1 MRTVRRVV
9 VGLSLAAVCL
19 AAPAG
24 LRALVLDVDQDQ
36 AYRAIAIG
44 RSADA
49 ERARFHAR
57 YVVPVSDA
65 SIERAEL
72 LTAFRRVVVETE
84 RRLSLGDHMF
94 GARQAADLLKPWRGK
109 LTIIVRVRFHPHNV
123 FVTMPAYEVVVASPA
138 GAEVRLGDVRRTP
151 IWAMAEPN
159 QKRGT
164 STALIGAVVES
175 DFDAA
180 AVGQSMRV
188 VTVMLE
194 GHVLARATIDF
205 ARLD

>member
-1 MRTVRRVV
+1 MVRLIAR
-9 VGLSLAAVCL
+9 LLLATVCL
-19 AAPAG
+19 SAPAG

-36 AYRAIAIG
+36 AYRAIALG
-44 RSADA
+44 RGTEA

-57 YVVPVSDA
+57 YIVPASDA
-65 SIERAEL
+65 TIERVEL
-72 LTAFRRVVVETE
+72 LTPFRRVVIETE
-84 RRLSLGDHMF
+84 RRLGGGDHMF

-123 FVTMPAYEVVVASPA
+123 FVTMPAYEAVVASPA
-138 GAEVRLGDVRRTP
+138 GVEVRLGDVRRTP

-180 AVGQSMRV
+180 AVGQTTRV
-188 VTVMLE
+188 VSVMLE
-194 GHVLARATIDF
+194 GQVLARATIDF